1 MKKLIIYIPSYNRSD
16 RLMSQL
22 KVINKEMSSDIK
34 VVISDNNSTDIEGYK
49 NIEKYCI
56 DNNLTYS
63 RNATN
68 SYDLSKA
75 ILRPVEQDLKREM
88 SNSIFQKYFLI

>member
-1 MKKLIIYIPSYNRSD
+1 MLSTCNNCPE
-16 RLMSQL
+16 LAP
-22 KVINKEMSSDIK
+22 
-34 VVISDNNSTDIEGYK
+34 ISKTSPI
-49 NIEKYCI
+49 
-56 DNNLTYS
+56 
-63 RNATN
+63 

>member
-1 MKKLIIYIPSYNRSD
+1 MERAFGRYPESNILLTNLDKLHSLGWHY
-16 RLMSQL
+16 
-22 KVINKEMSSDIK
+22 K
-34 VVISDNNSTDIEGYK
+34 IESK
-49 NIEKYCI
+49 TSP
-56 DNNLTYS
+56 L
-63 RNATN
+63 